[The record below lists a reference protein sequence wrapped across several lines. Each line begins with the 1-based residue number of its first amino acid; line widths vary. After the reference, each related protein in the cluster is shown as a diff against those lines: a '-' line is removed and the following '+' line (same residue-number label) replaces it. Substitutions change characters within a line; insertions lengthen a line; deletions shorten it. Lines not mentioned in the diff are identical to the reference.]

1 MNKLFNQQVNRKNTS
16 TYKWDFQ
23 TDNNNLPFWIADSDY
38 ETAPCVKEGLK
49 EVASFGVYGYNAVPD
64 RFKEAICSWYK
75 NRYDSLI
82 DKEWIVPMT
91 GVILEIRILLEIL
104 TKKMKE
110 LSFKHLFIILFI
122 TLLME

>member
-1 MNKLFNQQVNRKNTS
+1 MQKLFNQQVNRKNTS

-75 NRYDSLI
+75 NRYNTAL

-91 GVILEIRILLEIL
+91 GVIIFYSNTFFGNDNI
-104 TKKMKE
+104 
-110 LSFKHLFIILFI
+110 
-122 TLLME
+122 